1 MSYAGEFP
9 SVTKT
14 HMLTISR
21 SCPVLACRAIA
32 VRMLFILH
40 PGKAS
45 TAERT
50 NLDGEEDGEQRG
62 AQQSADD
69 EADSDEGVHVAA
81 QRLSHARIRCV
92 GAPHC

>member
-50 NLDGEEDGEQRG
+50 IWTAKKTESSVAPSRVPTMRPTATRASMLLL
-62 AQQSADD
+62 SASRTR
-69 EADSDEGVHVAA
+69 ASAV
-81 QRLSHARIRCV
+81 
-92 GAPHC
+92 